1 MKVAGG
7 KLDSERVSPLAFGL
21 AVAALAAL
29 ASWLVWRGTR
39 DWAARALVVLS
50 ASPGLAASACAVALY
65 YADDTV
71 VLTRLASSVVF
82 LQALMICLLFLDFW
96 RAFMQSPY
104 ITKTM

>member
-1 MKVAGG
+1 MKVDGG
-7 KLDSERVSPLAFGL
+7 KLDSERVSPLAFAL

-29 ASWLVWRGTR
+29 AAWLLWRGTR
-39 DWAARALVVLS
+39 DGAARALVMLS
-50 ASPGLAASACAVALY
+50 VSPGIAAVGCAVALY

-104 ITKTM
+104 LTKTM